1 MLGAA
6 PPTTTHC
13 HPPTCQP
20 TAILLLRVASTARE
34 SLIYFPIDIAASLQ
48 NHGCPHTATGCR
60 EHCERSRKHQE
71 YLFILELMHV
81 QGLLQVRR
89 PVSVS
94 REELGANSTSH
105 RWPVIVGI
113 VVGSLII
120 LSILFCIA
128 RCICCGAECACCCFR
143 CCTGCCGGGKRRDGY
158 NEQPPPSYPPGGYNQ
173 PYNQPYRSP
182 QPLAY
187 SSPQPQ
193 YNARGAQ
200 FATFDASKPI
210 NEDSLPAM
218 PTWEDATSKK
228 IETTEEPEGH
238 EMDKL
243 DPDGLAPSGAPKLPN
258 FDATP
263 TDEQD
268 AFIGDQQNL
277 VSHGDSSSGYRGS
290 APAPIQTGTGFGSQ
304 AYGGY
309 GGGYA
314 PANQRSPQ
322 ASPPPQAALGYGNRP
337 GYDRNQSYGSQQRST
352 RSPPV
357 QGYGQSGPQTQYGAV
372 RNQPS
377 PVYAPSGSTAYDP
390 PINNQQ
396 YNAYDQ
402 PSNNGGYRAYNQGPA
417 SGGYSNQGYGDQG
430 YGASR
435 KAAQGSWRDV

>member
-1 MLGAA
+1 MTKLDA
-6 PPTTTHC
+6 
-13 HPPTCQP
+13 
-20 TAILLLRVASTARE
+20 
-34 SLIYFPIDIAASLQ
+34 D
-48 NHGCPHTATGCR
+48 
-60 EHCERSRKHQE
+60 
-71 YLFILELMHV
+71 
-81 QGLLQVRR
+81 
-89 PVSVS
+89 SVS
-94 REELGANSTSH
+94 L

-120 LSILFCIA
+120 LSIVFCIA
-128 RCICCGAECACCCFR
+128 RCVCFGAECACCCFR
-143 CCTGCCGGGKRRDGY
+143 CCTGCCGGGSRRDGY
-158 NEQPPPSYPPGGYNQ
+158 QQQPPPAYPPTYPPGGG
-173 PYNQPYRSP
+173 YNQPYRSP

-200 FATFDASKPI
+200 FASFDVSKPI

-228 IETTEEPEGH
+228 IETIEEPEGH

-243 DPDGLAPSGAPKLPN
+243 NPDGLAPSGAPKLPS
-258 FDATP
+258 FDTTP
-263 TDEQD
+263 TDERES
-268 AFIGDQQNL
+268 FVGGQQN

-290 APAPIQTGTGFGSQ
+290 APAPVQTGAGFGSQ

-322 ASPPPQAALGYGNRP
+322 ASPPPQAALGYGSRP
-337 GYDRNQSYGSQQRST
+337 GYDRSQSYNSQQRSP

-357 QGYGQSGPQTQYGAV
+357 QGYGQSGLPSPYGAP

-377 PVYAPSGSTAYDP
+377 PVYAPGGSAAYDP

-396 YNAYDQ
+396 YNAYEQ
-402 PSNNGGYRAYNQGPA
+402 PGNNGSYHAYNPGQ
-417 SGGYSNQGYGDQG
+417 SLGGYNNQGYGDQG
-430 YGASR
+430 YGAPR
-435 KAAQGSWRDV
+435 RPAQGSWRDV